1 MCKKYLAKLKQ
12 QKSVL
17 KEKEQG
23 IENDKIEEFNQRISN
38 FEKEIEQAK
47 SENSILMEEMT
58 SKYQIIEDLQSQIS
72 EKETEYENLQRS

>member
-1 MCKKYLAKLKQ
+1 MQ
-12 QKSVL
+12 EVL
-17 KEKEQG
+17 SKTETTKICVKEKEQG

>member
-23 IENDKIEEFNQRISN
+23 IENDKIEELNQRISN
-38 FEKEIEQAK
+38 SRRELSNLNPK
-47 SENSILMEEMT
+47 T
-58 SKYQIIEDLQSQIS
+58 SFLWK
-72 EKETEYENLQRS
+72 K